1 MNNMNQVM
9 RFYQQFRNN
18 PIQMLKM
25 RFNIPSNVNVNN
37 PNDIIQYLLNSGQI
51 NQAQVNQVMGM
62 DKNPVIQQLMQMRF

>member
-62 DKNPVIQQLMQMRF
+62 DKNPVVQQLMQMRF

>member
-25 RFNIPSNVNVNN
+25 RFNIPANVNINN

-62 DKNPVIQQLMQMRF
+62 EKNPVIQQLMQMRF